1 MSEQQPHAAELNPDW
16 CSSQQ
21 PPANMEAAR
30 LRLGSSW
37 AAASLFKKKRQI
49 KLVITPESVFVVSC
63 VDPVWWDDMIDVF
76 QRLVSC
82 FQ

>member
-37 AAASLFKKKRQI
+37 AAASLFKKNNK
-49 KLVITPESVFVVSC
+49 SNS
-63 VDPVWWDDMIDVF
+63 W
-76 QRLVSC
+76 
-82 FQ
+82 